1 MAGIQSAVL
10 LVPHGNQEED
20 LFNGGKQYRC
30 INPERLNFLPV
41 YEYGKCFASKMQKLS
56 NDDVTLYDMIW

>member
-1 MAGIQSAVL
+1 MTVMWRLS
-10 LVPHGNQEED
+10 NQLFYWCLMGTQEAD

-41 YEYGKCFASKMQKLS
+41 YEYGKCFVSKMPKLS
-56 NDDVTLYDMIW
+56 NDDVTL